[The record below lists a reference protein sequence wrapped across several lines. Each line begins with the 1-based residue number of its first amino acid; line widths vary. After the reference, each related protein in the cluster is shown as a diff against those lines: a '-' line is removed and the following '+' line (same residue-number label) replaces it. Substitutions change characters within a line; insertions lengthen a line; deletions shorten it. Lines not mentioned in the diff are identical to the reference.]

1 MKNKVLTI
9 ITATVT
15 KDQWDLLKEKYE
27 AVDKK
32 DLPSSLLNSYL
43 IQDSKEPEIWRIVTV
58 WENLEAMS
66 QYRQS
71 VETPAWILVFQAV
84 NADPELTINE
94 IILSK

>member
-58 WENLEAMS
+58 WENLEAMT